1 MMQTNQSTAS
11 RNSDVLEEDDDA
23 TEISRS
29 FSSGWIVGGP
39 IQHSAFTFEINKS
52 PGTSVQGLE
61 ENSVISTEIN
71 SPEHNID
78 NLWDEL
84 FRISSLPPLREN
96 TSTLHALQEWE
107 GYVEEV
113 GEIDFVARL
122 IDLTDKS
129 KYEAEA
135 VIPLDEI
142 SDDDAAKVSAGSIF
156 RWVIGYEHN
165 SAGTKRRVSQIIF
178 RDLPVITGS
187 DLIEGKEWANKV
199 NQLFE

>member
-1 MMQTNQSTAS
+1 MCLRSIWTIRLSKHL
-11 RNSDVLEEDDDA
+11 VL
-23 TEISRS
+23 TEIS
-29 FSSGWIVGGP
+29 
-39 IQHSAFTFEINKS
+39 
-52 PGTSVQGLE
+52 TS
-61 ENSVISTEIN
+61 EIN
-71 SPEHNID
+71 SSEQDID
-78 NLWDEL
+78 NLLDGL
-84 FRISSLPPLREN
+84 FKISSPPPRRVN

-122 IDLTDKS
+122 IDLTDES

-135 VIPLDEI
+135 VIPLVEI